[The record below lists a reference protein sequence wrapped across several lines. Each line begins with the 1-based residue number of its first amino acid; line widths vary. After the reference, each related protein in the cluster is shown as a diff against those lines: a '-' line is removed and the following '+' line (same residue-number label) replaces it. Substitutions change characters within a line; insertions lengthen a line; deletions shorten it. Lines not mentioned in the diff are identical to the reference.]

1 MNLILHALYD
11 IEIYSSLAR
20 SRCLNSSRNTLQ
32 DTLFQNGNSCAAQI
46 IGSDTSSSGSTS
58 ILTSQK
64 QLSQSGYPLSSYT
77 PDISFSSKDSD
88 LLHQLQHHHSLPHQP
103 DNASASNTQSKGK
116 NGIVCH
122 IFNII

>member
-11 IEIYSSLAR
+11 IEIYSSLPR

-46 IGSDTSSSGSTS
+46 IGSDTSSSGSAS
-58 ILTSQK
+58 ILTTQE
-64 QLSQSGYPLSSYT
+64 QLSHT
-77 PDISFSSKDSD
+77 PDTSFGYKDSD
-88 LLHQLQHHHSLPHQP
+88 LLHQLQHQHSLPHQP
-103 DNASASNTQSKGK
+103 DNLSASNTQSKGK
-116 NGIVCH
+116 NGIVHH